1 MELKKYIKETL
12 VEERQR
18 KLTMSLSELEDIRDD
33 NYFVERYFLTCSKL
47 LEEGYSLDEIEGT
60 GLKDKLNQI
69 DWKGALSDAAV
80 NSGKEYAIRFIL
92 TQVFSASPS
101 FATFLAGT
109 LADINPLNLIRIFK
123 GPGECN
129 SGFPEIANALLEQLV
144 RYIAAGATGVDRNS
158 YDLDPTKSGNT
169 AIRDVASTVAGNMFG
184 DIIRESDIGKKITK
198 RFCEF
203 IH

>member
-1 MELKKYIKETL
+1 
-12 VEERQR
+12 
-18 KLTMSLSELEDIRDD
+18 
-33 NYFVERYFLTCSKL
+33 
-47 LEEGYSLDEIEGT
+47 
-60 GLKDKLNQI
+60 
-69 DWKGALSDAAV
+69 
-80 NSGKEYAIRFIL
+80 
-92 TQVFSASPS
+92 
-101 FATFLAGT
+101 LAGT

-123 GPGECN
+123 GPTECN
-129 SGFPEIANALLEQLV
+129 SGFPQIVDALLEQLV